1 MGSDVR
7 LQTRILQEYLDAKSE
22 TEEDE
27 ELRITQNQDPS
38 LNKIV
43 REMGGDRA
51 SGGER
56 RSKRRRAT
64 EATKHSVREMKQ
76 SAESDGESSMEQQS
90 KGEERWNKRR

>member
-27 ELRITQNQDPS
+27 LRITQNQDRS

-64 EATKHSVREMKQ
+64 KHSVREMKQ
-76 SAESDGESSMEQQS
+76 AAESDGESSMEQQS